1 MSATWRGDDR
11 SFKFDKNLNNI
22 FLNQI
27 DGSAGEVIGQE
38 DCLMMNIY
46 SPNLTPETPL
56 PVMVWKKAKEKPQPE
71 ISYRQVWIHGGGLIT
86 GSNIAA
92 FYGAS
97 PYIDRHSMF
106 PFLRQN

>member
-1 MSATWRGDDR
+1 
-11 SFKFDKNLNNI
+11 
-22 FLNQI
+22 
-27 DGSAGEVIGQE
+27 
-38 DCLMMNIY
+38 MNIY

-97 PYIDRHSMF
+97 PYMDRHSMF